1 MFNSGSEVV
10 IDVWFGSG
18 IPIHTYM
25 LQNEPGRATSFS
37 LGERVVI
44 TFQRNEKNETTEE
57 RVNGVGSRPATNT
70 SVGSLSS

>member
-1 MFNSGSEVV
+1 MFG
-10 IDVWFGSG
+10 FGVRV
-18 IPIHTYM
+18 PTCM

-37 LGERVVI
+37 LVERVVI
-44 TFQRNEKNETTEE
+44 TFQRNEKNETNEE